1 MYYLDTRQDNYLS
14 NIYYTKIIMSFLP
27 SSVQT
32 FEELGDF
39 KALGS
44 G

>member
-1 MYYLDTRQDNYLS
+1 MGGLWRNFFLCS
-14 NIYYTKIIMSFLP
+14 VIICYFMSFLP

-32 FEELGDF
+32 LEELGDF